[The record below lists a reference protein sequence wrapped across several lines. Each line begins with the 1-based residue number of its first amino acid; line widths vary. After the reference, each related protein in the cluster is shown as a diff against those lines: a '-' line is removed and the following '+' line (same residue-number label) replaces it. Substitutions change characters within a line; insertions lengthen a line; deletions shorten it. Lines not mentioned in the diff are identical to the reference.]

1 MNILFYISAFLTG
14 ILASMGLGGGM
25 ILILYMTLIAG
36 MEQLTAQGVNL
47 LFFIPIATAARR
59 CASCRSAATA
69 LRHRSAPASGR
80 IICGVL
86 SAVAGTY
93 IAKSIGNDYLTKIFA
108 VFVLITGVK
117 ELFSKTEKSEK

>member
-1 MNILFYISAFLTG
+1 MQMNILFYISAFLTG

-47 LFFIPIATAARR
+47 LFFIPIAAA
-59 CASCRSAATA
+59 A
-69 LRHRSAPASGR
+69 LIIHTKNKLVKWKKIVPA

-86 SAVAGTY
+86 SAIAGTY
-93 IAKSIGNDYLTKIFA
+93 IAQSIGNDYLTKIFA
-108 VFVLITGVK
+108 VFVLITGIK

>member
-1 MNILFYISAFLTG
+1 MQMNILFYISAFLTG

-47 LFFIPIATAARR
+47 LFFIPRAA
-59 CASCRSAATA
+59 AALIIHTKNK
-69 LRHRSAPASGR
+69 LVKWKKIVPA